1 VLVGFLRELKAAMD
15 NRFLLDEAVRVR
27 VEKHHAWDL
36 LSPAPGAGMSVV
48 SRVIAEMGDDP
59 ARLEDKGGLSAFAG
73 VAPKMHQR
81 AASRRD
87 ARQAVGEG
95 QPAPLG
101 VLGLGLRRHAVEPRR
116 DGVVLG
122 APRQRR

>member
-1 VLVGFLRELKAAMD
+1 MAVKTHAAFQQERLQYAPGLKTDYGEVLVGFLRELKAAMD

-81 AASRRD
+81 AASRS
-87 ARQAVGEG
+87 GC
-95 QPAPLG
+95 PAG
-101 VLGLGLRRHAVEPRR
+101 GR
-116 DGVVLG
+116 
-122 APRQRR
+122 